1 MKKRKMVRIDDAN
14 IAKLDRLSEQYGA
27 SRAAVLN
34 IILRTL
40 DEKNFAVTIAA
51 TKAGDKHGRV

>member
-1 MKKRKMVRIDDAN
+1 MVRIDDAN